1 MQNRYAWDADD
12 DDDDD
17 DDDVDVD
24 DDADADADAD
34 DVDDFPLVYAEQF
47 HGFNRRL
54 VLPPCLAQ
62 HAFHRLCPIV
72 RSCIAPRGTPFPDLD
87 PLWHKDCTLSD
98 VSDENKNNTR
108 VYYHIYILY
117 ILFIDINTHTHIYI
131 YIYIWYLK

>member
-1 MQNRYAWDADD
+1 MQNRYAWDAEHDDDDDGDD

-17 DDDVDVD
+17 D
-24 DDADADADAD
+24 
-34 DVDDFPLVYAEQF
+34 FSMVYDEKN

-62 HAFHRLCPIV
+62 HALHRLCPIV

-87 PLWHKDCTLSD
+87 PLWHKDCTLLY

-108 VYYHIYILY
+108 VY
-117 ILFIDINTHTHIYI
+117 DNIYI
-131 YIYIWYLK
+131 YIYIVYTLYTYI